1 MADGLGVPHS
11 LSLTERKKLTMTGA
25 QEVVSFD
32 ESCVV
37 MKTTLGTLM
46 VQGQQLQLKQL
57 TLEGGNVAVEG
68 EMASKEGWWVGLFLD
83 RTGTGLVYLV

>member
-1 MADGLGVPHS
+1 MTDGLNMPHG

-25 QEVVSFD
+25 LEVVSFD
-32 ESCVV
+32 ENCVIV
-37 MKTTLGTLM
+37 KTTLGTLA

-68 EMASKEGWWVGLFLD
+68 EIESLQYEQCRAEGGWMSRLF
-83 RTGTGLVYLV
+83 R

>member
-1 MADGLGVPHS
+1 MADGLSVPHS

-68 EMASKEGWWVGLFLD
+68 EIESLRYEQGRTDGGWLSRLF
-83 RTGTGLVYLV
+83 R